1 MINPSELSFWIF
13 LWLDPCSSTNSLHS
27 LLSLHPH
34 PGFLQMFPQAP
45 HVRPWVSEAPCL
57 LPFQLPSKSLQSG
70 HAPNTHWLVLLSFQM
85 KTLETF
91 ITLLKSQ
98 FLDNANFPL
107 LNELN
112 LVNIPE
118 WAQAKTGWWA
128 MQTITSLD
136 WHSARIN
143 MVNVARVS
151 SGPDQLMAYTE
162 LEASVKSAHPS
173 KTSML
178 TSFSTTSNLFIEVS
192 REIRSQK
199 AAQRCLLTA
208 LGQKSILISHL

>member
-1 MINPSELSFWIF
+1 MTNPSELSFWIF

-27 LLSLHPH
+27 LLSLHPY
-34 PGFLQMFPQAP
+34 PGFLQMFPRAP
-45 HVRPWVSEAPCL
+45 HVHPWVSEAPCL
-57 LPFQLPSKSLQSG
+57 LPFKLPSKLLERD
-70 HAPNTHWLVLLSFQM
+70 HAPNTHWLVLPSFRM
-85 KTLETF
+85 KTLKTF
-91 ITLLKSQ
+91 IILLKSR

-112 LVNIPE
+112 LVNILE

-136 WHSARIN
+136 WHSAPIN
-143 MVNVARVS
+143 MVNVVRVS
-151 SGPDQLMAYTE
+151 SGADQLMAYTE

-178 TSFSTTSNLFIEVS
+178 TSFSMTSNLSVEVS